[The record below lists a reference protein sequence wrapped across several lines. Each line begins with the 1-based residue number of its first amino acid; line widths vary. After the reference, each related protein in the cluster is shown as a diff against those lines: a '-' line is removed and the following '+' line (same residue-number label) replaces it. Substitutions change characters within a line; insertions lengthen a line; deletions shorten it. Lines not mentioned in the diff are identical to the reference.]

1 MDYGLY
7 YHYSGY
13 TFPHIAERKKRDTF
27 AWYDTNN
34 KTVMEEIMQL
44 DNVFQYNELLHCETL
59 HPLVNVI
66 DFSTCTPAEHIRF
79 CLGFYAIFLKD
90 VKCGDIQYGRSTYD
104 YQEGTLVFIAPGQ
117 CVGIT
122 RRGEMFQPKGWALLF
137 HPDLIKGTSLGQGIK
152 QYSFFSYSS
161 TEALHLSEDEKEI
174 FLDCLKKIKME
185 IQRPID
191 KHSKG
196 LIARNIELLLDY
208 CMRFYERQFITRS
221 AANKDIL
228 MKFEALIDDYF
239 QSDKPQTEGL
249 PSVKYFADKV
259 FLSSNYFGDLVKKE
273 TGKTAQEYIQNK
285 IIDLAKEMIIGSG
298 KTVSQIAYELGY
310 QYSQHFNRVFKKNVG
325 YTPSE
330 YRHLQV

>member
-1 MDYGLY
+1 MRSNNSVTASISCTEDEVYRG
-7 YHYSGY
+7 
-13 TFPHIAERKKRDTF
+13 RF
-27 AWYDTNN
+27 A
-34 KTVMEEIMQL
+34 VPCAC
-44 DNVFQYNELLHCETL
+44 F
-59 HPLVNVI
+59 
-66 DFSTCTPAEHIRF
+66 
-79 CLGFYAIFLKD
+79 GIF
-90 VKCGDIQYGRSTYD
+90 V
-104 YQEGTLVFIAPGQ
+104 
-117 CVGIT
+117 
-122 RRGEMFQPKGWALLF
+122 
-137 HPDLIKGTSLGQGIK
+137 
-152 QYSFFSYSS
+152 
-161 TEALHLSEDEKEI
+161 SEDEKEI

-285 IIDLAKEMIIGSG
+285 QMCIRDRKVTATI
-298 KTVSQIAYELGY
+298 
-310 QYSQHFNRVFKKNVG
+310 
-325 YTPSE
+325 
-330 YRHLQV
+330 

>member
-1 MDYGLY
+1 
-7 YHYSGY
+7 
-13 TFPHIAERKKRDTF
+13 
-27 AWYDTNN
+27 
-34 KTVMEEIMQL
+34 MEEVIKL
-44 DNVFQYNELLHCETL
+44 NAVDQYNKMFGLETL
-59 HPLVNVI
+59 HPLVSVVDLSEATGYPRHFTLNYGVYALSSKYQMRRYTLWKTVLRLPGRHGNQLRPGPG
-66 DFSTCTPAEHIRF
+66 DRGQHAGRYAAQRLRPAVPPRLDKRH
-79 CLGFYAIFLKD
+79 LAGTGNKAVFL
-90 VKCGDIQYGRSTYD
+90 
-104 YQEGTLVFIAPGQ
+104 L
-117 CVGIT
+117 
-122 RRGEMFQPKGWALLF
+122 
-137 HPDLIKGTSLGQGIK
+137 
-152 QYSFFSYSS
+152 SYSS

-285 IIDLAKEMIIGSG
+285 IIDLAKEMIIGSE

>member
-1 MDYGLY
+1 
-7 YHYSGY
+7 
-13 TFPHIAERKKRDTF
+13 
-27 AWYDTNN
+27 
-34 KTVMEEIMQL
+34 
-44 DNVFQYNELLHCETL
+44 
-59 HPLVNVI
+59 
-66 DFSTCTPAEHIRF
+66 
-79 CLGFYAIFLKD
+79 
-90 VKCGDIQYGRSTYD
+90 
-104 YQEGTLVFIAPGQ
+104 
-117 CVGIT
+117 
-122 RRGEMFQPKGWALLF
+122 
-137 HPDLIKGTSLGQGIK
+137 
-152 QYSFFSYSS
+152 
-161 TEALHLSEDEKEI
+161 
-174 FLDCLKKIKME
+174 ME

-285 IIDLAKEMIIGSG
+285 IIGLAKEALQPSIQEKRRLYSERIPALAGLDN
-298 KTVSQIAYELGY
+298 KVSPQITRISTEFFRFR
-310 QYSQHFNRVFKKNVG
+310 QI
-325 YTPSE
+325 
-330 YRHLQV
+330 

>member
-1 MDYGLY
+1 
-7 YHYSGY
+7 
-13 TFPHIAERKKRDTF
+13 
-27 AWYDTNN
+27 
-34 KTVMEEIMQL
+34 MEEIARL
-44 DNVFQYNELLHCETL
+44 DHVYQYNELMGIETL
-59 HPLVNVI
+59 HPLVSVI
-66 DFSTCTPAEHIRF
+66 DMSKCPRMRHSRR
-79 CLGFYAIFLKD
+79 LYGFYCIFLKD
-90 VKCGDIQYGRSTYD
+90 VKCGDLRYGRNYYD
-104 YQEGTLVFIAPGQ
+104 YQEGTLVFTAPGQ
-117 CVGIT
+117 VVGVEDN
-122 RRGEMFQPKGWALLF
+122 GEVFQPKGWALLF